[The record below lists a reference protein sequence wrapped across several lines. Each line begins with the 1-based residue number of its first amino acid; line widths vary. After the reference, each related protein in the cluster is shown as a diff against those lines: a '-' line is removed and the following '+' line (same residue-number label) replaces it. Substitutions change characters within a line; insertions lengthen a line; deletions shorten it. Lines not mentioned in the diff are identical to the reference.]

1 MVFASVQNGVILD
14 FHDTFEAAED
24 RVRDEIKRDWLSI
37 MMKRSLRKLLR
48 KSGDVALHRYSV
60 IAIDEVKEIK

>member
-14 FHDTFEAAED
+14 FHDTLEAAED

-37 MMKRSLRKLLR
+37 MMKRSLRKLLN
-48 KSGDVALHRYSV
+48 KSGDVALHKYSV
-60 IAIDEVKEIK
+60 IVIDEVKEIK